1 MSTKCK
7 RNILCI
13 GKKDCRKKRAR
24 NEGIC
29 NCESWFSGDPILEA
43 SCKSAANAGNF
54 ASSREDFIRTVYGE
68 QTFIDTFGYDPFPGN
83 AIGLDSSGKLQGI
96 MEQEERIDQTKIIL
110 EIAVIVMIVGIAIIL
125 IRR

>member
-13 GKKDCRKKRAR
+13 GKKDCQKKRAR
-24 NEGIC
+24 NNGIC

-43 SCKSAANAGNF
+43 ACKSAANAGNY
-54 ASSREDFIRTVYGE
+54 ANSREDFIRTIYGE
-68 QTFIDTFGYDPFPGN
+68 QAFIDTFGYDPFPGN
-83 AIGLDSSGKLQGI
+83 AIGIESSGKLQEI
-96 MEQEERIDQTKIIL
+96 MAQEAKVDQTKIIL
-110 EIAVIVMIVGIAIIL
+110 EIAVILMIVGIAIIL